1 MHMAD
6 ALLSPAV
13 GGTLWAASAAVVARS
28 SRRLADGMEERLA
41 PLMGMTGAFVFAA
54 QMVNFAIPGTG
65 SSGHLGGGLL
75 LALLLGPHAAVVVM
89 TSILLV
95 QALLFA
101 DGGLLALGAN
111 VWNLGIVPAFIAAPF
126 VARPLLARGREALGL
141 VLGSVV
147 ALQLGAL
154 GVVAETAASGIAA
167 LPLAPFLGAMLPIH
181 LAIGIVEGLVTLA
194 VWRVLLDRR
203 PEVLPAPAP
212 AAVRRSGGLLAGLL
226 GAAVL
231 TGGVLSWLASE
242 KPDGLEWSVA
252 RAARAEPGVEGRVH
266 AFLLRA
272 QSKLA
277 LFPGYA
283 PRGAEPSR
291 PGTSSAGLLGA
302 ATTLGL
308 VAGAGFL
315 LRRFGPRR

>member
-28 SRRLADGMEERLA
+28 SRRLSGGMEEGLA

-75 LALLLGPHAAVVVM
+75 LALLLGPQAAVVVM
-89 TSILLV
+89 TSILV
-95 QALLFA
+95 IQALLFA

-111 VWNLGIVPAFIAAPF
+111 VWNLGVLPAFVAAPL

-141 VLGSVV
+141 VLGAVV

-154 GVVAETAASGIAA
+154 AVVAETATSGIAA
-167 LPLAPFLGAMLPIH
+167 LPPGPFLGAMLPIH

-194 VWRVLLDRR
+194 VWRVLRDRR
-203 PEVLPAPAP
+203 PEVLPAFVPPTA
-212 AAVRRSGGLLAGLL
+212 RSGGSILAGLL
-226 GAAVL
+226 AAAVL

-242 KPDGLEWSVA
+242 RPDGLEWSVA
-252 RAARAEPGVEGRVH
+252 RVAGAEPAAEERLHG
-266 AFLLRA
+266 LLRRA
-272 QSKLA
+272 QEKLA
-277 LFPGYA
+277 AFPGYA
-283 PRGAEPSR
+283 PREAAPSR
-291 PGTSSAGLLGA
+291 AGTSAAGLLGA
-302 ATTLGL
+302 AATLGF
-308 VAGAGFL
+308 VAGAGLL
-315 LRRFGPRR
+315 LRRLGPRR